1 MPATSNPSIVTRQRP
16 RVPVQAP
23 RSPFGRLRM
32 RRVRPQ
38 CSLELISQ
46 AIEAIAEARTR
57 EEVQDHL
64 LDAAFA
70 LTRAVRAEV
79 RSINGGA
86 RAVVA
91 ESSRGLPSTPD
102 LEVPIHYRD
111 EQIGRLILSLGDGD
125 RPDPTVM
132 EHLHYLC
139 SVAAMSDRLIGRE
152 RNLQVSHVSAHHAES
167 KPGVFLLP
175 FLRQL
180 LLLARRRREPLTLL
194 TIGPVEGLR
203 PGIGE
208 DVAAES
214 AMVEVVSRTL
224 RNSDLLVKNDD
235 GVLIAVL
242 PNSSAINAPVVA
254 EAILQAIA
262 GDAAAPKVAIGIA
275 TFPEDA
281 READLLLDAGLVAL
295 QNARTLGDRSIARAA
310 DVNAPMH
317 QTWVPPTVS
326 PSMAC

>member
-1 MPATSNPSIVTRQRP
+1 MPATSTPSIVTRQRP

-32 RRVRPQ
+32 RRGRPAT
-38 CSLELISQ
+38 SLDLISQ
-46 AIEAIAEARTR
+46 AIEAISEARTR

-64 LDAAFA
+64 LDAAFE

-79 RSINGGA
+79 RSINGRS

-91 ESSRGLPSTPD
+91 ESAQRVSSNPD
-102 LEVPIHYRD
+102 VVVPIHYRD
-111 EQIGRLILSLGDGD
+111 EQIGRLILTLGDGD
-125 RPDPTVM
+125 RLDPTVI

-139 SVAAMSDRLIGRE
+139 SVAALSDRLIGRE
-152 RNLQVSHVSAHHAES
+152 RHLQVSHVAARTLDAN
-167 KPGVFLLP
+167 PGVLLLP

-194 TIGPVEGLR
+194 TIGAVEGR
-203 PGIGE
+203 PTTVGE
-208 DVAAES
+208 GDTAFG
-214 AMVEVVSRTL
+214 AMVEVVARTL
-224 RNSDLLVKNDD
+224 RTSDLLVSNDD

-242 PNSSAINAPVVA
+242 PNSSALNAPVVA
-254 EAILQAIA
+254 EAILQAVT
-262 GDAAAPKVAIGIA
+262 GDSASPEVAIGIA

-281 READLLLDAGLVAL
+281 READLLLDAGLEAL
-295 QNARTLGDRSIARAA
+295 RNARSRKDRPIARAA
-310 DVNAPMH
+310 DVSSPLH
-317 QTWVPPTVS
+317 QAWVPPTVN